1 MILLDMTEAP
11 DLSIIVPAY
20 NEAERL
26 PPVLKRM
33 VENLKKSFPGTF
45 EIVVLDD
52 GSNDRTSAVA
62 TEFALRN
69 PEVSLVS
76 NKENRG
82 RGFVMRQG
90 VLEAKGRYILDT
102 DADGSVDDE
111 AIPRFYQ
118 YIESHR
124 DVDMLIG
131 SRNMKGAKI
140 LVIQPPLRVLLGYIF
155 TIMACLLFRWRF
167 VDRVNGF
174 KFFRRE
180 VAHDVFANLYEH
192 TFFGE
197 AEVTYVTDRRGWHV
211 EELPVIWSDNCDS
224 RIRPWR
230 ESYRSFTGMF
240 RILLRDWRGEY
251 SKNLKKREADSS
263 GLKA

>member
-1 MILLDMTEAP
+1 MNKAP

-20 NEAERL
+20 NEARRL
-26 PPVLKRM
+26 PPTLKRM
-33 VENLKKSFPGTF
+33 VENLRKNFPGTF
-45 EIVVLDD
+45 EIIVLDD
-52 GSNDRTSAVA
+52 GSKDGTSVVA
-62 TEFALRN
+62 MEFAEEHH
-69 PEVSLVS
+69 EVSLIT
-76 NKENRG
+76 NKENHG

-90 VLEAKGRYILDT
+90 VLGAKGRYILDT

-111 AIPRFYQ
+111 AIPRFYA
-118 YIESHR
+118 YIESHD

-131 SRNMKGAKI
+131 SRTVEGAKI
-140 LVIQPPLRVLLGYIF
+140 LVVQPLLRVLLGYIF
-155 TIMACLLFRWRF
+155 MILAWLLFRWRL

-174 KFFRRE
+174 KFFKRE
-180 VAHDVFANLYEH
+180 VAHDVFAHLHEN

-197 AEVTYVTDRRGWHV
+197 AEVTYVTDRRGWYV
-211 EELPVIWSDNCDS
+211 KELPIFWSDNCDS

-251 SKNLKKREADSS
+251 SKDLKNRPVNLYRS
-263 GLKA
+263 GF

>member
-1 MILLDMTEAP
+1 MKTP
-11 DLSIIVPAY
+11 DLSIVVPAY
-20 NEAERL
+20 NEAGRL

-45 EIVVLDD
+45 EIIVLDD
-52 GSNDRTSAVA
+52 GSKDRTSAVVA
-62 TEFALRN
+62 EFASHN

-76 NKENRG
+76 NTENHG

-90 VLEAKGRYILDT
+90 VLAAKGRYILDT
-102 DADGSVDDE
+102 DADGSVADE

-118 YIESHR
+118 YIESHN

-131 SRNMKGAKI
+131 SRNIEGAKI
-140 LVIQPPLRVLLGYIF
+140 LVVQPLLRVLLGNLF
-155 TIMACLLFRWRF
+155 MVLAWLLFRWRF

-180 VAHDVFANLYEH
+180 VAHDVFAHLREN

-211 EELPVIWSDNCDS
+211 KELPVFWSDSCDS
-224 RIRPWR
+224 RIHPWR

-240 RILLRDWRGEY
+240 RILLRDWTGEY
-251 SKNLKKREADSS
+251 SKNLTDHGARSDERSK
-263 GLKA
+263 